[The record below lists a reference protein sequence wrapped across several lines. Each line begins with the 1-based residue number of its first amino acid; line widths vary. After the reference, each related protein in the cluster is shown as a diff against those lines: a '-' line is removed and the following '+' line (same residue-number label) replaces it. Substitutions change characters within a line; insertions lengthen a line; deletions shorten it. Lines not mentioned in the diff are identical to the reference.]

1 MQKYELI
8 INPASRSGN
17 GMRIWKEEIK
27 PRLEAEKIPYHAHF
41 SHKAG
46 DVAALSASITEEYDR
61 ENQTLHLIILGGDG
75 TFNEALQGISS
86 YKNMKIGYIPT
97 GSSNDLARD
106 LGIPKDPG
114 AALSLILKEK
124 QICYMD
130 LGCMRT
136 PDRSSFFAVSCG
148 IGFDAAVCEEAMNSK
163 IKDFFN
169 RIKLGK
175 LTYFG
180 IAIKQLVSA
189 RKTACDLFLDDHPEP
204 IHINRL
210 LFAVSMIHRFEGGGF
225 KFCPGADCTDG
236 RFEICVAGDVPK
248 PVILLALPTAFFGK
262 HYMVPGINAYH
273 ASRITVKTSIPLYV
287 HTDGEVHEKTDFL
300 EISCKSKAIPM
311 IVG

>member
-27 PRLEAEKIPYHAHF
+27 PVLEANKIPFNAHF
-41 SHKAG
+41 SHKAS
-46 DVAALSASITEEYDR
+46 DVAVLSSSITGDYAK
-61 ENQTLHLIILGGDG
+61 ENLPLRLIILGGDG
-75 TFNEALQGISS
+75 TFNEALQGISF
-86 YKNMKIGYIPT
+86 YDNMKIGYIPT

-106 LGIPKDPG
+106 LGIPKNPQQ
-114 AALSLILKEK
+114 ALNLILDEK
-124 QICYMD
+124 HVCYMD
-130 LGCMRT
+130 LGCVRT
-136 PDRSSFFAVSCG
+136 PDRTTYFAVSCG

-180 IAIKQLVSA
+180 IAIKQLISA
-189 RKTACDLFLDDHPEP
+189 KKTACDLFLDNDNEP

-210 LFAVSMIHRFEGGGF
+210 LFTVSMIHRFEGGGF
-225 KFCPGADCTDG
+225 KFCPTADCTDG
-236 RFEICVAGDVPK
+236 RFELCVAGDVPK

-262 HYMVPGINAYH
+262 HYMVPGIH
-273 ASRITVKTSIPLYV
+273 AFHAEKITIKTNKPLWV
-287 HTDGEVHEKTDFL
+287 HTDGEVHEMADFL
-300 EISCKSKAIPM
+300 EISCRQKTIPM
-311 IVG
+311 IV